1 MLRVPIGL
9 VDVHISTE
17 RWSEYPK
24 LSKKKKNQLNK
35 DTYFHNRLKRYIMTS
50 ENFQKIKGSIKL
62 SIVGPC
68 HNDGISLT
76 TCHFKFQNV
85 MKLSV
90 KLVVYWWKFFFFLK
104 KKRKLVI

>member
-1 MLRVPIGL
+1 
-9 VDVHISTE
+9 
-17 RWSEYPK
+17 
-24 LSKKKKNQLNK
+24 
-35 DTYFHNRLKRYIMTS
+35 MTC

-68 HNDGISLT
+68 HSNGIPLTTCHNDSISLT
-76 TCHFKFQNV
+76 ACHFKFQNV

-90 KLVVYWWKFFFFLK
+90 KLVVYWWKFKKKKKKKKK

>member
-1 MLRVPIGL
+1 
-9 VDVHISTE
+9 
-17 RWSEYPK
+17 
-24 LSKKKKNQLNK
+24 
-35 DTYFHNRLKRYIMTS
+35 MTS

-62 SIVGPC
+62 SIVGPCHSNGIPLTTC

-90 KLVVYWWKFFFFLK
+90 KLVVYWWKFFFF
-104 KKRKLVI
+104 